1 MKRGSL
7 CTPVSP
13 LDSVVAGSEKKT
25 SIFSVRTPL
34 NLSQLVCVV
43 GYYGDRLL
51 DVAVGADDGGSGPGC
66 R

>member
-1 MKRGSL
+1 
-7 CTPVSP
+7 
-13 LDSVVAGSEKKT
+13 VAGSEKKT